1 MMDDRSLVVTD
12 GGTTPGDATTTTTVD
27 PNASRKR
34 NEPDHNENDDTEMN
48 RRTTG
53 TANNTTG
60 FSYLF
65 NNTTGAT
72 TTTTTTTS
80 DDMVIS
86 AGDSMDGTDEPR
98 SQQPPH
104 PQQHPQQPQPQPQLR
119 SSKRRTTA
127 SPVVSGSTSDWNQE
141 AVLTTRATTAP
152 ATTVTASI
160 TTNSTTNTTNANTTT
175 GGNKNTGSSTGSG
188 NPHINNHHQEQM
200 QIYIQNLPPLQK
212 TIPVMQQLT
221 KLEMEEL
228 EFILEF
234 HHNFSNN
241 NNNNNNTGNDN
252 GVNGNSANNSNNN
265 ASRSRNNSPTEYDK
279 WREDWTG
286 NLSMVDKDIVNPA
299 LHRAFI
305 QQHRDSLLT
314 TLTTLPNYPKKV
326 LQQRQSL
333 LDWARNTDGPPSS
346 QQTAIRYIRL
356 ILQHVCT
363 FSSATTLPSPP
374 PQQQVIPSTIKKI
387 FGTITEQTSIDVIIF
402 RIRRVSYDP
411 QVLQEDG
418 WTIQK
423 SEQPIGASGG
433 PYLVGDTILSDNT
446 VAIIIAYIYDAD
458 IGDLWKALYIDDEFI
473 SFDLEAEELF
483 EARNKYNKKYGTAT
497 ANIPT
502 PLSGINNEVNS
513 TNESTGITTDETT
526 TASGLA
532 AVAASTSTTTQM
544 KRPTRSTIANDF
556 TVKGIEHGI
565 VLAASYSKGTRYNV
579 YWPARV
585 VHASES
591 YGINMT
597 TNSTNTTATNGTT
610 NASTGSKRNS
620 SRQKVDVIFLA
631 PYWTSDDLF
640 GASRQRRI
648 TESLS
653 SSDDVGSKTNPL
665 LMIET
670 VDTNDEMIKEFPMLA
685 NGGLDIGQLRISFR
699 FTGLPKSVFSRYLD
713 AHRIALALQLYA
725 KNHVKPSSLSH
736 QDRAAAGLFETH
748 PMSVQVPTFPNVVLH
763 LPFHFILSKLP
774 RSYSNIDDCSSGTVE
789 PILNLETIVNAM
801 KPPNCWKSSND
812 DSTNSGT
819 LGGSS
824 NDTHGAQ
831 IVLPMPSD
839 LAQPAVWMNG
849 DDKNEVDE
857 DRAAIAN
864 FMTEFPLLNDSFN
877 RFYDSAPLVAVLGTL
892 IRLLSQ
898 LGEAEEEMN
907 VASFHINDRKMKL
920 QSFVA
925 SWSILKKLGEESLA
939 SLVHASNCMSV
950 IQEWRQAA
958 EKIYHFMIAMF
969 ADGKEIGHGL
979 SAVLTDTNCNGH
991 ITSSGSLERQVRLP
1005 AAVKG
1010 AKLAGA
1016 GCDGTTTRLITSI
1029 PAHYLE
1035 YVAEKLLPKAHDALY
1050 LKRMKSRC
1058 KAAQTDE
1065 EVLVLTDDS
1074 EGEGGEDTG
1083 TLFSV
1088 ELIAALS
1095 F

>member
-1 MMDDRSLVVTD
+1 MMDDRSLLATD
-12 GGTTPGDATTTTTVD
+12 GTVQGDATTAITAAATTTATTTTVD

-34 NEPDHNENDDTEMN
+34 NEPDHNEIVDTNMIP
-48 RRTTG
+48 RTT
-53 TANNTTG
+53 TG
-60 FSYLF
+60 HS
-65 NNTTGAT
+65 TTGAT
-72 TTTTTTTS
+72 TATATATATR

-86 AGDSMDGTDEPR
+86 AGDSMDGTDE
-98 SQQPPH
+98 SFLQQT
-104 PQQHPQQPQPQPQLR
+104 QPR
-119 SSKRRTTA
+119 SSKRRTTT
-127 SPVVSGSTSDWNQE
+127 SLVVSGSS
-141 AVLTTRATTAP
+141 AP
-152 ATTVTASI
+152 STTVT
-160 TTNSTTNTTNANTTT
+160 TSTAHNAKNTTSSANIAKANVGVGRT
-175 GGNKNTGSSTGSG
+175 KNTGNSSTG
-188 NPHINNHHQEQM
+188 NCQNINNHHQEQM
-200 QIYIQNLPPLQK
+200 QLYIQNLPPLQK
-212 TIPVMQQLT
+212 SIPVIKKLT
-221 KLEMEEL
+221 KLELEEL

-234 HHNFSNN
+234 HHNFSYPNS
-241 NNNNNNTGNDN
+241 NNTANDH

-265 ASRSRNNSPTEYDK
+265 NSARSRNNSPTETVSYDK
-279 WREDWTG
+279 WKEDWTG

-305 QQHRDSLLT
+305 QQNRSSLLT
-314 TLTTLPNYPKKV
+314 SLKTLPNYPKKV

-333 LDWARNTDGPPSS
+333 LDWARNTDGPPSA

-363 FSSATTLPSPP
+363 FSSATIPP
-374 PQQQVIPSTIKKI
+374 PTQQQQQQPVIPSAIKKI
-387 FGTITEQTSIDVIIF
+387 FGTITEQTSIDDIVF

-433 PYLVGDTILSDNT
+433 PYLIGDTILSDNA

-473 SFDLEAEELF
+473 SFDLEAEELVA
-483 EARNKYNKKYGTAT
+483 ARNKYNKKYGITA

-502 PLSGINNEVNS
+502 PLSGNNNEVNA
-513 TNESTGITTDETT
+513 TNGSRGITATDETT

-532 AVAASTSTTTQM
+532 AAAASTSTTTQM

-556 TVKGIEHGI
+556 TVKGIEYGI
-565 VLAASYSKGTRYNV
+565 VLAASYSKGARFNV

-591 YGINMT
+591 YGINPT
-597 TNSTNTTATNGTT
+597 TTSTNTTATNTT
-610 NASTGSKRNS
+610 MNASTGSKRNS

-653 SSDDVGSKTNPL
+653 LSDDVGSKTNPL

-670 VDTNDEMIKEFPMLA
+670 VDANDEMIKEFPMSA
-685 NGGLDIGQLRISFR
+685 NGGLDVGQLRISFR

-713 AHRIALALQLYA
+713 AHRMALGLQLYA
-725 KNHVKPSSLSH
+725 KNHVKPLSLSH
-736 QDRAAAGLFETH
+736 QDRAAAGLFEAH

-763 LPFHFILSKLP
+763 LPFRFILSNLP
-774 RSYSNIDDCSSGTVE
+774 RSYSNIDDCTSGTVE

-801 KPPNCWKSSND
+801 KPPYCWKTSND

-819 LGGSS
+819 FGGSS
-824 NDTHGAQ
+824 NDKQGAQ

-839 LAQPAVWMNG
+839 LAESAIWMNG
-849 DDKNEVDE
+849 DDKNEADE

-877 RFYDSAPLVAVLGTL
+877 RFYNSAPLVAVLSTL

-907 VASFHINDRKMKL
+907 VASIHINDRKMKL

-939 SLVHASNCMSV
+939 SLPVINASNCTSV

-1016 GCDGTTTRLITSI
+1016 GCGDTTTRLITTI

-1035 YVAEKLLPKAHDALY
+1035 YVTEKLLPKAHDVLY

-1083 TLFSV
+1083 TLFSL